1 MIPYI
6 YVIVE
11 TLVASLK
18 TNKNSISVA
27 VPKRRLC
34 EKKKSAF
41 LLFDFAVFLEVIF
54 LPEDNTTDN
63 TKNNKFSLFIP
74 HP

>member
-11 TLVASLK
+11 ILVGVLK

-27 VPKRRLC
+27 VPKRILC
-34 EKKKSAF
+34 EEKKSVF

-54 LPEDNTTDN
+54 LPEDNTTDK

>member
-1 MIPYI
+1 
-6 YVIVE
+6 
-11 TLVASLK
+11 
-18 TNKNSISVA
+18 

-41 LLFDFAVFLEVIF
+41 LLFDFAVFLEAIF
-54 LPEDNTTDN
+54 LPADNTTDN